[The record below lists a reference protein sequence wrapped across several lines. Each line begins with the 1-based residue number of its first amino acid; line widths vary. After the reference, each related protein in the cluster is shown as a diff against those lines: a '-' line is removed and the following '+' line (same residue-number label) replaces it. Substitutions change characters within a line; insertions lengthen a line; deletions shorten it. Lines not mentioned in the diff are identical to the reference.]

1 MAVEFGLFPVMIII
15 LSLFIIIYKNLGS
28 KNELEL
34 SLMFAFLTQNLTND
48 LVYSPDIAIYF
59 WIIPTYLMSNLFK
72 D

>member
-15 LSLFIIIYKNLGS
+15 LSLFLIIYKNLGS